1 MVRGTTSP
9 EKEKSNKQPKSKR
22 QVGGQDPRPKLS
34 EEGRKKEVDL
44 MS

>member
-34 EEGRKKEVDL
+34 EGGRKKEVDL

>member
-1 MVRGTTSP
+1 MVQGTTSP

-22 QVGGQDPRPKLS
+22 QVDPRPKLS
-34 EEGRKKEVDL
+34 EGGRKKEVDL